1 MASRKCEKM
10 IIVGPLGKIHTSG
23 SLQGFEDR
31 FCEANALADFAVAD
45 KVEMIEAM
53 LRLLLSSG

>member
-1 MASRKCEKM
+1 M